1 MKTDNVRDFFKELAD
16 VIREREGSDAM
27 ILPQEMAHRVAAL
40 AGKHFEVVERT
51 TLIGVLKDIADALR
65 LVHGTIEA
73 INPQDFASLITTAI
87 GDVFVTVAEGTIELD
102 WEGTA
107 VTVAVES
114 NTTWSIV

>member
-27 ILPQEMAHRVAAL
+27 ISPQEMAHRVAAL

-73 INPQDFASLITTAI
+73 INPQDFASLIMTAI
-87 GDVFVTVAEGTIELD
+87 AYLEVEPTEVQWITPDSDVVY
-102 WEGTA
+102 A
-107 VTVAVES
+107 VRSNVE
-114 NTTWSIV
+114 WKVE